1 MHSYVCCKLAYTA
14 QFQLL
19 CVLSAFRDLSLERRR
34 KMENYQLA
42 GLSDFLLR
50 NVVAE
55 KDDDGLQ
62 NSGRTFRTSG
72 DAKMFDFFGGKFDVP
87 VGSNLLCIL
96 LRSLAQVRIEFG

>member
-1 MHSYVCCKLAYTA
+1 
-14 QFQLL
+14 
-19 CVLSAFRDLSLERRR
+19 
-34 KMENYQLA
+34 MENYQLA

-72 DAKMFDFFGGKFDVP
+72 DAKMFDFFGGKFDVA
-87 VGSNLLCIL
+87 VGSNLMTTL
-96 LRSLAQVRIEFG
+96 LRSLPGSSRSGEKAR